1 MPDDPAPRDG
11 RSPAPKQPDSQPDP
25 SADQP
30 APTPGLAP
38 LPATDPAP
46 AATAPDAT
54 SQLAASADE
63 GTAFKAVAV
72 RETLAR
78 LGIGTIAAPSV
89 VDAAPDVAAAP
100 AQACTPVDAVGVV
113 TSPQAAAALAGHPIA
128 HPHGATDEP
137 THLRGPPAPLDTH
150 PSPFAT
156 GGSGGAA
163 PGGANGER
171 DSAIH
176 AEDVVLELADGS
188 TAVAADSCDHAAP
201 ASASAAARA
210 PPVA

>member
-1 MPDDPAPRDG
+1 LPVADP
-11 RSPAPKQPDSQPDP
+11 
-25 SADQP
+25 
-30 APTPGLAP
+30 
-38 LPATDPAP
+38 P
-46 AATAPDAT
+46 AATTTTPDAT
-54 SQLAASADE
+54 PQPAASADE
-63 GTAFKAVAV
+63 GSASKAVAV

-89 VDAAPDVAAAP
+89 VDATPDVVAAP
-100 AQACTPVDAVGVV
+100 AQSCTPAGTVGVV
-113 TSPQAAAALAGHPIA
+113 TSPQTAAAFAGHPIA

-137 THLRGPPAPLDTH
+137 THLRGPPPPFD
-150 PSPFAT
+150 PQSSPFAT

-163 PGGANGER
+163 PGGAHGER

-176 AEDVVLELADGS
+176 AEEIVLELADGS
-188 TAVAADSCDHAAP
+188 TAVAVNSCDHVAP